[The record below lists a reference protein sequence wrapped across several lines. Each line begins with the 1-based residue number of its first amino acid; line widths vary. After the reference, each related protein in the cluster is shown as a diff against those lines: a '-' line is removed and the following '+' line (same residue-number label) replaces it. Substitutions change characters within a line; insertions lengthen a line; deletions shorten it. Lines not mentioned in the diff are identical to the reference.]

1 MYDRTSQANKW
12 WADAAS
18 DVREDY
24 GKDYFMMP
32 MRGKFR
38 DKYPFY
44 PGYKCYQYYF
54 YQYFMLHI

>member
-12 WADAAS
+12 WADAAH

-32 MRGKFR
+32 MRGMSNCCSNTHKN
-38 DKYPFY
+38 
-44 PGYKCYQYYF
+44 
-54 YQYFMLHI
+54 